1 MVSPGTPPARAK
13 VEAKAAPEQAE
24 EIRRVPDNLGE
35 NEEVTA
41 LLHETLL

>member
-1 MVSPGTPPARAK
+1 
-13 VEAKAAPEQAE
+13 VEAKATLERAE

-41 LLHETLL
+41 LPHETL